1 MTGAPSVYIE
11 FNHTE
16 TAFQQSANDCPSTN
30 DILLQ
35 VRGLAK
41 QYISKYRTVKVFEN
55 IDLQV
60 RPHEVVCLL
69 GASGCGKSSLLTTLA
84 GLQAADAGE
93 IHFDGE
99 ALHKPDPRLGM
110 MFQDP
115 CLLPWLSVRQ
125 NIGLGLT
132 LDATPKLDKA
142 ELKEKIEIAL
152 QWIGLQHAA
161 DAYPSQLSGGMAQRV
176 SLARA
181 LVRNPEI
188 LLMDEPFSA
197 LDAITRLGMQE
208 LLLKLIAD
216 RRSAIVLVTHDIDEA
231 LILADRILLMGGSP
245 GGIVK
250 EWAVPIRQPRVK
262 HLHRLIDLRMEILEN
277 LSSSSVDT
285 SDSTAIF

>member
-1 MTGAPSVYIE
+1 MYIE

-16 TAFQQSANDCPSTN
+16 AVFQQPVNDFSSSEDT
-30 DILLQ
+30 LLE

-41 QYISKYRTVKVFEN
+41 QYLSKNRTVAVFEN

-84 GLQAADAGE
+84 GLQTANAGE
-93 IHFDGE
+93 IRFAGE

-115 CLLPWLSVRQ
+115 CLLPWLNVRQ
-125 NIGLGLT
+125 NISFGLT
-132 LDATPKLDKA
+132 LDAGPKLGKA
-142 ELKEKIEIAL
+142 ELKQKIETAM
-152 QWIGLQHAA
+152 QWVGLQNSA

-181 LVRNPEI
+181 LVRNPDI

-216 RRSAIVLVTHDIDEA
+216 RRSAVVLVTHDIDEA

-245 GGIVK
+245 GRIVK
-250 EWAVPIRQPRVK
+250 EWIAPIRQPRVK
-262 HLHRLIDLRMEILEN
+262 QLHRLIDLRMEILET
-277 LSSSSVDT
+277 LSSSSADAH
-285 SDSTAIF
+285 DSEAIF

>member
-1 MTGAPSVYIE
+1 MYIE
-11 FNHTE
+11 FNNTE
-16 TAFQQSANDCPSTN
+16 AAFPQPVNDCPLAVET
-30 DILLQ
+30 LLE

-41 QYISKYRTVKVFEN
+41 QYLSKNRTVKVFEN

-84 GLQAADAGE
+84 GLQTADAGE
-93 IHFDGE
+93 IRFAGE
-99 ALHKPDPRLGM
+99 ALYKPDPRLGM

-132 LDATPKLDKA
+132 LDAAPKLDKA
-142 ELKEKIEIAL
+142 ELKQKIEMAL
-152 QWIGLQHAA
+152 QWVGLQHAA

-216 RRSAIVLVTHDIDEA
+216 RRSAVVLVTHDIDEA
-231 LILADRILLMGGSP
+231 LILANRILLMGGSP
-245 GGIVK
+245 GSVVK

-285 SDSTAIF
+285 SDSTANF

>member
-1 MTGAPSVYIE
+1 MYIE
-11 FNHTE
+11 FNNTE
-16 TAFQQSANDCPSTN
+16 AAFPQPVNDCPLAVET
-30 DILLQ
+30 LLE

-41 QYISKYRTVKVFEN
+41 QYRSKNRTVKVFEN

-60 RPHEVVCLL
+60 RQHEVVCLL

-84 GLQAADAGE
+84 GLQTADTGEIRFAGE
-93 IHFDGE
+93 T
-99 ALHKPDPRLGM
+99 LTKPDPRLGI

-125 NIGLGLT
+125 NVAFGLT
-132 LDATPKLDKA
+132 LDAAPKLGKA
-142 ELKEKIEIAL
+142 ELKQKIETAL
-152 QWIGLQHAA
+152 QWVGLRHSA

-181 LVRNPEI
+181 LVRNPHI

-208 LLLKLIAD
+208 LLLRLIAD
-216 RRSAIVLVTHDIDEA
+216 RRSAVVLVTHDIDEA

-245 GGIVK
+245 GRIVK
-250 EWAVPIRQPRVK
+250 EWIVPIKQPRVK
-262 HLHRLIDLRMEILEN
+262 QLHRLIDLRMEILET
-277 LSSSSVDT
+277 LSSSSADAR
-285 SDSTAIF
+285 DN

>member
-1 MTGAPSVYIE
+1 MYIE

-16 TAFQQSANDCPSTN
+16 AVFQQPVNDFSSSEDT
-30 DILLQ
+30 LLE

-41 QYISKYRTVKVFEN
+41 QYLSKNRTVAVFEN

-84 GLQAADAGE
+84 GLQTANAGE
-93 IHFDGE
+93 IRFAGE

-115 CLLPWLSVRQ
+115 CLLPWLNVRQ
-125 NIGLGLT
+125 NISFGLT
-132 LDATPKLDKA
+132 LDAGPKLGKA
-142 ELKEKIEIAL
+142 ELKQKIETAM
-152 QWIGLQHAA
+152 QWVGLQNSA
-161 DAYPSQLSGGMAQRV
+161 DAYPSHLSGGMAQRV

-181 LVRNPEI
+181 LVRNPDI

-216 RRSAIVLVTHDIDEA
+216 RRSAVVLVTHDIDEA

-245 GGIVK
+245 GRIVK
-250 EWAVPIRQPRVK
+250 EWIAPIRQPRVK
-262 HLHRLIDLRMEILEN
+262 QLHRLIDLRMEILET
-277 LSSSSVDT
+277 LSSSSADAH
-285 SDSTAIF
+285 DSEAIF